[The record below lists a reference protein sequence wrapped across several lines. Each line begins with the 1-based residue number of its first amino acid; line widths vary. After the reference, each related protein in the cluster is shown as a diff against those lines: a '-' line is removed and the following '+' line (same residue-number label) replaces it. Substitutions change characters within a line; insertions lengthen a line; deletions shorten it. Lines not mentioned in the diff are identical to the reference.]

1 MLDVGVKVFQSI
13 DMDLLRKIESPSDL
27 AELPVEELERLADEV
42 RQLILSTVSKTGGH
56 LAANLGVVEL
66 SVALLRV
73 FSPPRDKIVWDT
85 GHQSYAYKILTGRRD
100 AFSGLRQSGGL
111 SGFPCREESQYDAFG
126 VGHAGTALSAALGF
140 AAERDIRNGE
150 EHVLAVVGD
159 ASICCGISLEALNN
173 VATSTKRLIVILND
187 NEMSIS
193 ANVGAIS
200 RYLGSLLSSPRYNR
214 WKRSVEDV
222 ATNWLKL
229 GWLRKA
235 YYRTE
240 EALKSLFLRSVLF
253 EELGLRYI
261 GPVDGHNMRALVD
274 ALKIARDYDKPIL
287 VHVSTQK
294 GRGYHF
300 AESAPDVWH
309 GTGSFDVGS
318 GQPAAAGSEKTFSLV
333 FGEALV
339 AMARDDRQI
348 AAITAAMPTGTGLSE
363 FAKEF
368 PERFFDVGICEEHA
382 ATFAAG
388 LAAAGMRPVYAV
400 YSSFLQRAVDCVIHD
415 ICLQQLPVTLCLDRA
430 GIVGDDGPT
439 HHGIFDIALLRPVPN
454 LMMMQPSSAGDLTE
468 MLRIAHGHSG
478 PAVIRYPRGR
488 APAVPH
494 AAALE
499 PGKARVVESNGGA
512 VAIWALGD
520 MLPLALALREK
531 LGAAGIPA
539 DVVDA
544 LWIRPLDTALLA
556 EQAKRVKLFVTIEN
570 GVRSGGFGSELEEY
584 LHSRSWFGPV
594 VRCGWPND
602 AFVRHGAVADLMKQH
617 GLCADSIAAGIK
629 PLYEE
634 STKGTA

>member
-1 MLDVGVKVFQSI
+1 
-13 DMDLLRKIESPSDL
+13 MDLLKNIESPADL
-27 AELPVEELERLADEV
+27 AALPFDELGNLSDEV
-42 RQLILSTVSKTGGH
+42 RQFILSTVSKTGGH

-73 FSPPRDKIVWDT
+73 FSPPRDKIIWDT
-85 GHQSYAYKILTGRRD
+85 GHQSYAYKILTGRRE
-100 AFSGLRQSGGL
+100 AFAGLRQSGGI
-111 SGFPCREESQYDAFG
+111 SGFPSRDESEYDVFG

-140 AAERDIRNGE
+140 AAERDIRDGD

-173 VATSTKRLIVILND
+173 VATSSKRLIVILND

-222 ATNWLKL
+222 ATQWFKL
-229 GWLRKA
+229 GWLRRA

-240 EALKSLFLRSVLF
+240 EALKSLFLRSVFF

-261 GPVDGHNMRALVD
+261 GPVDGHNIKALVD
-274 ALKIARDYDKPIL
+274 ALTIARDYDKPIL
-287 VHVSTQK
+287 LHISTQK

-309 GTGSFDVGS
+309 GTGSFDVVS
-318 GQPAAAGSEKTFSLV
+318 GQPATTGTEKSYSQV
-333 FGEALV
+333 FGESLV
-339 AMARDDRQI
+339 AMAREDPKI
-348 AAITAAMPTGTGLSE
+348 AAITAAMPTGTGLTG

-388 LAAAGMRPVYAV
+388 LGAAGMRPVYAV

-439 HHGIFDIALLRPVPN
+439 HHGIYDVALLRPVPN
-454 LMMMQPSSAGDLTE
+454 LMLMQPSSAEDLAA
-468 MLRIAHGHSG
+468 MLRIARDQIG

-488 APAVPH
+488 APSVQH
-494 AAALE
+494 EAALE
-499 PGKARVVESNGGA
+499 AGKARVVESNSGTI
-512 VAIWALGD
+512 AIWALGD
-520 MLPLALALREK
+520 MLPLALELSGK
-531 LGAAGIPA
+531 LGAAGIHA
-539 DVVDA
+539 DIVDA
-544 LWIRPLDTALLA
+544 LWIKPLDTALLSD
-556 EQAKRVKLFVTIEN
+556 QMKRVKLFVTIEN
-570 GVRSGGFGSELEEY
+570 GVRNGGFGSELEEA
-584 LHSRSWFGPV
+584 LRARNWLGPV
-594 VRCGWPND
+594 VRCGWPGD
-602 AFVRHGAVADLMKQH
+602 RFVRHGAVADLMKEH
-617 GLCADSIAAGIK
+617 GLCADQIAEKVK
-629 PLYEE
+629 PLYE
-634 STKGTA
+634 SSVKGTA